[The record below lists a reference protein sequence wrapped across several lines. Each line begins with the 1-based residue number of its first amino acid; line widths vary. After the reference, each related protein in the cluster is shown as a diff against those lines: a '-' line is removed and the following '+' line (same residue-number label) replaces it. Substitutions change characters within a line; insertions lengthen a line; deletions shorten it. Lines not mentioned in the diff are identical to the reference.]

1 MLHSSLSLIWASL
14 SQARMLKLL
23 RADPTC
29 PPATLGIQTPSSHS
43 LGLRHWT
50 IGTWSGQSH
59 VSWPVCWS
67 VCKIY
72 STYVVFSDK
81 LYGGWMVMSKGS
93 QQQAPPSPVCE
104 PEAGK
109 KRACVWSNGSEGHML
124 EAHSTL
130 FHEEYSLS
138 FCKEYISI

>member
-1 MLHSSLSLIWASL
+1 MLHSSLSLIWASV
-14 SQARMLKLL
+14 SQAGMLKLFWV
-23 RADPTC
+23 DPTC
-29 PPATLGIQTPSSHS
+29 PPATHGTQTPSSCS
-43 LGLRHWT
+43 QRLRRWT
-50 IGTWSGQSH
+50 KGTRGRQSH
-59 VSWPVCWS
+59 VSGPVCWS

-81 LYGGWMVMSKGS
+81 LYGGWSCAMALDSKHLPVQCMS
-93 QQQAPPSPVCE
+93 QRQARR
-104 PEAGK
+104 
-109 KRACVWSNGSEGHML
+109 RACVWSNGSEGQVL